1 MTALRIGR
9 KVELR
14 PLTQAD
20 APRLVALLGDP
31 VVNRNLRVRTPVSL
45 AVEREFI
52 AALPRATDQL
62 VLGVAARDDGR
73 LLGVAGLHQ
82 LSDPARQAELGLFL
96 GGPEEWGK
104 GFGTEATWLLCGQ
117 GFGPLGLN
125 RIWLHVFAD
134 NLRGIRAYERVGFR
148 REGVLRQAATRDGA
162 HVDVISMGLLR
173 SEWEASP
180 GPGPGPEPGPG
191 SSSRS

>member
-1 MTALRIGR
+1 MALRIGR

-14 PLTQAD
+14 PLMQAD

-125 RIWLHVFAD
+125 RILAPR
-134 NLRGIRAYERVGFR
+134 LRGQPARHPRLRARGLPARGRAPAGGHPGRRPRRRHLHGPPQVGV
-148 REGVLRQAATRDGA
+148 GGKP
-162 HVDVISMGLLR
+162 R
-173 SEWEASP
+173 SGPWE
-180 GPGPGPEPGPG
+180 
-191 SSSRS
+191 